1 MFLLKIG
8 LVTPVDQQIKLV
20 SSNNNSNNKKKKLKE
35 KESAI

>member
-35 KESAI
+35 KESAV